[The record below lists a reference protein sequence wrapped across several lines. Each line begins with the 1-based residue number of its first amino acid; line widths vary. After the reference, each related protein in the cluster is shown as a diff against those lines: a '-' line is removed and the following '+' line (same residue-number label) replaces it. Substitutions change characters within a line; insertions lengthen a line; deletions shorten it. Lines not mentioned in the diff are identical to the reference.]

1 MSYVIA
7 TWKKGRPYAI
17 TACSSDQKF
26 LLIPLDSEVALNK
39 IFSHPYRA
47 GAQSILAWIN
57 NNDKTLAREE
67 LTIQDEARFRK

>member
-7 TWKKGRPYAI
+7 TWKEGRPYAI
-17 TACSSDQKF
+17 TACSTNKQF
-26 LLIPLDSEVALNK
+26 LLIPLDSEVALNT

-57 NNDKTLAREE
+57 NNDKALASEE